1 MNWKWNGFVSE
12 IFLHFQLVWML
23 CSGSAFLWQNIFK
36 SVNDFFFQ
44 ISIPDAEKISY
55 QMVRSHAIICIQE
68 KIATFSPWKEFWII
82 CFSWIRFEPKAP
94 CQGKLANFEMFMRT
108 PKARENIFAAVMKK
122 ILYIYT
128 IILGKFAK
136 NWLKF

>member
-1 MNWKWNGFVSE
+1 MKWFR
-12 IFLHFQLVWML
+12 LR
-23 CSGSAFLWQNIFK
+23 NIFTFSIGMNVVFGLSISLTK
-36 SVNDFFFQ
+36 YIQICKWFFF
-44 ISIPDAEKISY
+44 SDFNTWCWENLLSNGSESRHY
-55 QMVRSHAIICIQE
+55 IQE